1 MIRVSLCTVLRTP
14 TLRPLVCAALALP
27 PCSRQPV
34 VCVYGH
40 PQAQNEQIWTGIDTN
55 MSTERLQACTQ
66 DGKGISTGVTYNPD
80 SLTFSIP
87 PSAGHGLVWLQ
98 PCAARAGMTKKISTF
113 VLFAPQTTA
122 SYVAAAPVKCTESIS
137 WWCASNFPSAMP
149 PYTISTKP
157 LCTSGSNA
165 CLPMLWSHVGVTIL
179 PSGSVRCTSFQ
190 YAWHVGKALD
200 R

>member
-1 MIRVSLCTVLRTP
+1 
-14 TLRPLVCAALALP
+14 
-27 PCSRQPV
+27 
-34 VCVYGH
+34 
-40 PQAQNEQIWTGIDTN
+40 

-66 DGKGISTGVTYNPD
+66 DGRGISVGVTYNLD
-80 SLTFSIP
+80 SLTLSIHL
-87 PSAGHGLVWLQ
+87 AQAMAWFGCN

-113 VLFAPQTTA
+113 ALFAPQTTA
-122 SYVAAAPVKCTESIS
+122 SYVAAAPVKCTESIN

-165 CLPMLWSHVGVTIL
+165 CLPTLWSHVGVTIL
-179 PSGSVRCTSFQ
+179 ASGSVRCTSFQ
-190 YAWHVGKALD
+190 HAWHVGKALD